1 MPPRLLPTPPE
12 REEQFS
18 VPFPSIPVGGRLTHF
33 LSQCEK
39 VTTDSWVPSVIRGGG
54 ASSSVS
60 EVSSTVRDS
69 HLFVSHVRQR
79 EADSSVGG
87 SSVFDLERSN
97 TEGSGSFSISRF
109 LLPSFL
115 RSQENWRYE
124 TSYRSFY
131 PEYVSLGTPF
141 QNGNQSFQQV
151 LYPPWYVDKKPRS
164 HGCVLSHPYCSSL
177 QKSSSFCLRQYSIPI
192 SNTTIRDLNGSPSF
206 HKSVSNSNSPS
217 AHTVCSDSFLSRR
230 FSDQG
235 FRSTNSC
242 FPNGNGNSAFSKSG
256 VFDILEEVGVDS
268 SEFSVSRG
276 TLQNRPGS
284 HFSTRGK
291 MCIPLSEN
299 SVVLTPSS

>member
-1 MPPRLLPTPPE
+1 LTHQLPLLLPSPIFLTRKNEPRRQGIVNRKLPPRLLPTPPE

-151 LYPPWYVDKKPRS
+151 LYPPWYVDNKPRS

-177 QKSSSFCLRQYSIPI
+177 Q
-192 SNTTIRDLNGSPSF
+192 
-206 HKSVSNSNSPS
+206 
-217 AHTVCSDSFLSRR
+217 
-230 FSDQG
+230 
-235 FRSTNSC
+235 
-242 FPNGNGNSAFSKSG
+242 
-256 VFDILEEVGVDS
+256 
-268 SEFSVSRG
+268 
-276 TLQNRPGS
+276 
-284 HFSTRGK
+284 
-291 MCIPLSEN
+291 
-299 SVVLTPSS
+299 